1 LTDSSKVIVILQGH
15 AADMKS
21 EEAIMDHSLT
31 ESHREAKD
39 LQMFQAGPR
48 LRRMLAEVRSYGYR
62 PTPTR
67 LTGQQLLIAQLTALG
82 LANKEIAYLVDI
94 SETTVKAHISAALRS
109 LNLKRRTQLC
119 RYIFEGGLLSED

>member
-1 LTDSSKVIVILQGH
+1 
-15 AADMKS
+15 MKI
-21 EEAIMDHSLT
+21 EEAIMDHSLA
-31 ESHREAKD
+31 ESHRIALEV
-39 LQMFQAGPR
+39 FQTSPR
-48 LRRMLAEVRSYGYR
+48 LRGMLSEVRAYGYR
-62 PTPTR
+62 PTPAK